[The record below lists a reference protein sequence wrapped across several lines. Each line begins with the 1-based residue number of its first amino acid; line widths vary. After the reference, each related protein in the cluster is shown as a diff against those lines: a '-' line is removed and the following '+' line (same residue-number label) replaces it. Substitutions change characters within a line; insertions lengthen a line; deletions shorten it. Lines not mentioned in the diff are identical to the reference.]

1 MAFLHQLKIIIWKN
15 WTTRKRSKVR
25 CITDI
30 IWPLFLFLI
39 LAWVRTRGLIVN
51 KPNCHYYGKP
61 MPSSGLLP
69 FAQGFL
75 CGFLNTCEH
84 NASDTEL
91 PHEQINPNNFIELVS
106 KLNRLLVNNSEVD
119 QRWESLRD
127 DLKPKNV
134 NRQTDNNIE
143 RVQNTTNRG
152 FSMASFLDKKEVLS
166 RYPNISAQT
175 LDEFFPIQFNL
186 SNFTPDVVSSL
197 QSNASGVYCNTELM
211 NQLIINENSS
221 YYAARLCNSSDVKA
235 QAIANVWADLFTSPR
250 FKATYSQYQDI
261 NRTVPAILPILRM
274 YTRMITSTTTLRSV
288 NQMVTDMSDMAV
300 QYDRLTDVTGNLTR
314 MEQAFF
320 TVLQFFC
327 GNTSARHT
335 LEEYKNSQMFGAKLV
350 DRISDE
356 YIQNSTKPDAEDTN
370 ITSEI
375 TLTPFCQDFYKLLNK
390 LFFYYKIMIETFFR
404 GKILYYPHTPATARV
419 MQRINSTF
427 QSIHDVMSHLT
438 TNVTSV
444 TQLFDNFRTFR
455 RFLDVPNGRQ
465 AIRNEILRSVGNQS
479 QTYNAALNFFDSFF
493 SDQNLTSSLNFLND
507 TQESMQYVVQLLQCV
522 DFNKIVPY
530 NDSATAE
537 NDAFLRMNNNT
548 LWALI
553 NFTQPGY
560 DKLKPTLTY
569 SIRMST
575 ALIGDT
581 YISDRFYT
589 LDPRSR
595 PLYDLKYITF
605 GFAYLQD
612 MVEQSIIQEHTG
624 RESTPGIVLQQFP
637 YPCYIEDQFIKAVSK
652 TFPLFMVLS
661 WVFACSMICKSIV
674 YEKQERLKEMMRVMG
689 LSNGVH
695 WTAWFIDS
703 IVVMIITAVLLSLLL
718 VYGHVIQHSN
728 PVIIFIF
735 LVSFCVATIAQ
746 SFLYS
751 VLFDQANI
759 AAASGGIIY
768 FLLYLPYP
776 FLSNWLN
783 VLPPLVNYF
792 ICFSANVSFGVG
804 AFVIATWEEAGL
816 GVQWD
821 NWDKKLSPSDPF
833 SLYDIVWF
841 LYVDSAIYLILVWY
855 IEAVFPGQYGVPQPW
870 YFPFLSSYWTG
881 SPAPPSSA
889 PPPAPLLHSDPSRFE
904 PEPPEGFK
912 GVAIQNLSKRFPNGK
927 LAVNGLN
934 VNFYEDQITS
944 FLGHNGAGKTT
955 TISML
960 MGMLPASSGT
970 AKIYNH
976 DIRTDMTTIRRSLGV
991 CPQYN
996 ALFDK
1001 LTVEEHMWFY
1011 SQLKQVPKDLAQLEI
1026 SNMIVDLGIP
1036 HKRTSLANTL
1046 SGGMQRKLS
1055 VAMAFI
1061 GGSRT
1066 VILDEPTSG
1075 VDPYSRRSIWEL
1087 LIKYKKGRTVI
1098 LTTHYMDEADLLG
1111 DRIAIIAAGKLQCC
1125 GSSVFLKNSFARGY
1139 YLSLDMKSAPQKYK
1153 TIPQDHNH
1161 TDHSS
1166 NQPSSDPE
1174 PDVTQL
1180 IRSFLPA
1187 ANIHKISGS
1196 EVTYVLPQDPA
1207 SMGAYVSLFESL
1219 SENRAKLG
1227 IDSYGISDTSLEEIF
1242 LKIASEGDPS
1252 IVTEEPT
1259 PIQNGNVSNSISG
1272 PTYGP
1277 VSNQYI
1283 PVSTQE
1289 QGETFIRRG
1298 TANIYWRQYL
1308 ALHVKRYQYI
1318 KRNKKAIFT
1327 ELVVPALLVC
1337 FMLVMTSFLPK
1348 PGEPQPRLLSPWMYE
1363 HQYMFLK
1370 TNPGGSPWAG
1380 EYEKEILGPIGLGT
1394 LCIKDP
1400 PPFQTRELDLTCP
1413 SKQSDDKPHSFFT
1426 RRSSNIS
1433 YGSCSCQSG
1442 AQLCTSY
1449 PEVPAQL
1456 PVASH
1461 DIMFNVSDRDLNRWI
1476 VNSFRQYAGKLEM
1489 QPLDIAHRT
1498 TGSMIGGVELGVR
1511 LPLRSMALPVSGN
1524 DLRRGDPVQSEL
1536 SRALNDGSGSGIR
1549 NSARS
1554 EASGFD
1560 NENIDGSAG
1569 TKKSRRSVDSSVSKS
1584 EMNISGDNSLRSAK
1598 SPASKSLN
1606 IDGVSGTDKS
1616 ARLLDSPRTDKMDS
1630 GTGTDNSA
1638 QTASSTARSEEVN
1651 LPGTGNSVT
1660 STSSKPNSS
1669 VRSDN
1674 AGSTSETATLTNPS
1688 LSAST
1693 SDNPKSSFRSD
1704 NVNTSENSTL
1714 TKPSLTETS
1723 TPTTPSPSVFP
1734 PDPVSDNVKVW
1745 FNNKAWIAAVSF
1757 MNAANNVILRASL
1770 PSNVS
1775 RDDYA
1780 IVAINH
1786 PMNLTHKQMAL
1797 ETLKK
1802 AGTSILVAVTVL
1814 FAMSFVPASFLIFLI
1829 EERVSNSKHLQ
1840 LVSGVNKLVYWAQV
1854 YSYDLLCYTFS
1865 STLVVFIF
1873 LAFKEEAYIS
1883 PQNLPGLVALLLCY
1897 GCAVIPLMYPC
1908 SFMFSVPSTAF
1919 VVLGCFNLF
1928 VGLITTLTVTVL
1940 DNLQDDT
1947 LENVNQYLKVIFLV
1961 FPHFCLGEGLMKLA
1975 NTYWTSTF
1983 ANSYGTRLVAV
1994 NIWAWRII
2002 GKNLTCM
2009 ACHGALYSAINLSIE
2024 YKIFSRCFTRSNPH
2038 PVPVSLEEDDVRKER
2053 ERVEHGADSG
2063 DVLVVKR
2070 LFKIYANSKGTKPA
2084 VNQISFGVGRGECF
2098 GLLGLNGAGKTTTF
2112 KMLTGAIKPT
2122 SGNAYVMNHSIRDSM
2137 DLVRSYIGYCPQ
2149 FDALNDRL
2157 TPREHLEFYSRVRNL
2172 PSALL
2177 NTIVNESLNKFALGH
2192 YSDREVR
2199 TLSGGNK
2206 RKLSTAIALLG
2217 NPPLIFLDEPTS
2229 GMDPG
2234 ARRFLWTCIERAV
2247 SEGRCVILTSH
2258 NMEECEALCTKLTIM
2273 VNGQFTCL
2281 GSATHLKSK
2290 YGQGY
2295 SVKVRCAEGRS
2306 ADAQTY
2312 LSLNLPVA
2320 DLVETHATQLQY
2332 RISGAVSDL
2341 GALFRTLESAKTEAG
2356 LIVDYS
2362 LSQTSLEDVF
2372 LKFANAQVD
2381 EIKKPKP
2388 LLSYMRSCL
2397 CCTFCYGDQKKIEAT
2412 PPTVEV

>member
-1 MAFLHQLKIIIWKN
+1 MRLKCDGVM
-15 WTTRKRSKVR
+15 KVR

-75 CGFLNTCEH
+75 CGIFNTCEH
-84 NASDTEL
+84 NASDAEL
-91 PHEQINPNNFIELVS
+91 PHEQINLNNFIELVS

-134 NRQTDNNIE
+134 NRQTDNSIE

-175 LDEFFPIQFNL
+175 LNEFFPIQFNL
-186 SNFTPDVVSSL
+186 SNFTP
-197 QSNASGVYCNTELM
+197 
-211 NQLIINENSS
+211 
-221 YYAARLCNSSDVKA
+221 
-235 QAIANVWADLFTSPR
+235 
-250 FKATYSQYQDI
+250 YSQYQDI

-274 YTRMITSTTTLRSV
+274 YTNTTTLRSV

-300 QYDRLTDVTGNLTR
+300 QYDRSTDVTGNLTR

-335 LEEYKNSQMFGAKLV
+335 LEEYKNTQMFGAKSV

-356 YIQNSTKPDAEDTN
+356 YIQNSTKPDAEDSDT
-370 ITSEI
+370 
-375 TLTPFCQDFYKLLNK
+375 TLTPFCRDFYKLLDK

-444 TQLFDNFRTFR
+444 TQLFDNLRTFR

-493 SDQNLTSSLNFLND
+493 SDQNLTSSLYFLND
-507 TQESMQYVVQLLQCV
+507 TQESLQYVVQLLQCI

-537 NDAFLRMNNNT
+537 NDAFLRMDNNT

-575 ALIGDT
+575 TLIGDT

-612 MVEQSIIQEHTG
+612 MIEQSIIQEHTG

-661 WVFACSMICKSIV
+661 WVFACAMICKSIV

-703 IVVMIITAVLLSLLL
+703 IAVMIITAVLLSLLL

-759 AAASGGIIY
+759 AAASGAIIY

-870 YFPFLSSYWTG
+870 YFPFLSSYWSG

-889 PPPAPLLHSDPSRFE
+889 PPPAPLPHSDRSRFE

-1153 TIPQDHNH
+1153 TITQDHNH

-1166 NQPSSDPE
+1166 TQPSSDPV

-1252 IVTEEPT
+1252 LVTEEPT
-1259 PIQNGNVSNSISG
+1259 PIQNGNVSNS
-1272 PTYGP
+1272 
-1277 VSNQYI
+1277 NI

-1289 QGETFIRRG
+1289 QGETFIRKG

-1489 QPLDIAHRT
+1489 HPLDMAHCT

-1511 LPLRSMALPVSGN
+1511 LPLRSMASPGSGN
-1524 DLRRGDPVQSEL
+1524 DLGRDNPVRSEGSPS
-1536 SRALNDGSGSGIR
+1536 SRALNDSSGSGVR

-1554 EASGFD
+1554 EASGF
-1560 NENIDGSAG
+1560 NKENIDVSTG
-1569 TKKSRRSVDSSVSKS
+1569 TKKSRRSVDSSISKS
-1584 EMNISGDNSLRSAK
+1584 EMNISGENAVRSAK
-1598 SPASKSLN
+1598 SSASKSLN
-1606 IDGVSGTDKS
+1606 IDDVSGTDKS

-1669 VRSDN
+1669 
-1674 AGSTSETATLTNPS
+1674 
-1688 LSAST
+1688 
-1693 SDNPKSSFRSD
+1693 
-1704 NVNTSENSTL
+1704 
-1714 TKPSLTETS
+1714 
-1723 TPTTPSPSVFP
+1723 TTPSPSVFP

-1802 AGTSILVAVTVL
+1802 SGTSILVAVTVL

-1947 LENVNQYLKVIFLV
+1947 LEYVNQYLKVIFLV

-1975 NTYWTSTF
+1975 NTYWTSSF
-1983 ANSYGTRLVAV
+1983 ANSYGTHLVAV
-1994 NIWAWRII
+1994 NIWAWRMI

-2009 ACHGALYSAINLSIE
+2009 VSHGALYSAINLSIE
-2024 YKIFSRCFTRSNPH
+2024 YKIFSRCFTRRNPH

-2053 ERVEHGADSG
+2053 ERVERGADSG

-2070 LFKIYANSKGTKPA
+2070 LFKIYANSKDTKPA
-2084 VNQISFGVGRGECF
+2084 VNQISFGVGRAECF

-2112 KMLTGAIKPT
+2112 KMLTGAIKAT

-2217 NPPLIFLDEPTS
+2217 NPPLIFLDEPT
-2229 GMDPG
+2229 M
-2234 ARRFLWTCIERAV
+2234 